1 MQYLMDL
8 VELVDLA
15 IFDDFWS
22 EFFGRFFGRFFL
34 GIVLGI
40 IGRFFC
46 NSLVDFLG
54 SFFEDLWAI
63 FVQPLGQIFFNAF
76 EMDIFK
82 IVLTQ

>member
-1 MQYLMDL
+1 LT
-8 VELVDLA
+8 
-15 IFDDFWS
+15 IFGVS
-22 EFFGRFFGRFFL
+22 FFGRFFGRFLL

-40 IGRFFC
+40 FGRFFC

-63 FVQPLGQIFFNAF
+63 FVQPLGQIFLDAF

-82 IVLTQ
+82 ISDYKINI